1 MRRPSYLVKLSISML
16 AAVFAFSTVFADGTA
31 SAGRADP
38 ATIRIA
44 VVAAQLGGN
53 KPSFFGPP
61 EYMANDPVLK
71 AELDKR
77 HVSIEWVPVSAV
89 AVATLVNEAF
99 TSQRIDF
106 AYYGDLPSVILNAS
120 GFQTRLIAP
129 GNLGN
134 NVYLMVP
141 PGSTAQ
147 SIADLKGKRIALN
160 RGRPW
165 EVSFEKLLTAN
176 GLKFSDFKV
185 INLNP
190 QAGASALVSGSV
202 DAFVT
207 LDDAFILVDKGLGKI
222 IWSTKQAPVDW
233 KMRAELWGTADFV
246 QQHPDLTQ
254 LLANADLRA
263 VHWISE
269 DQNRASYLHD
279 LAERYSYPE
288 SVIDREF
295 ANETVSWHNYWSP
308 LYSASITTH
317 YEAVVA
323 YARSAG
329 LIRNDLPVA
338 PLIVPQFVD
347 AGLKQLGLDSYW
359 KSPAAL

>member
-1 MRRPSYLVKLSISML
+1 MCRLKPFVKLPVGVL
-16 AAVFAFSTVFADGTA
+16 AAVFACSTVMAAD
-31 SAGRADP
+31 AGHAVADP
-38 ATIRIA
+38 TVIRIA
-44 VVAAQLGGN
+44 VVAAQVGGN

-77 HVSIEWVPVSAV
+77 HVSIEWMPVSAV

-129 GNLGN
+129 GNIGN

-185 INLNP
+185 VNLNP

-207 LDDAFILVDKGLGKI
+207 LDDAFLLVDKGLGKI
-222 IWSTKQAPVDW
+222 IWSTKQAPPDW

-254 LLANADLRA
+254 VLANADLRA

-295 ANETVSWHNYWSP
+295 ANEAVSWHNYWSP
-308 LYSASITTH
+308 LYSATITTH
-317 YEAVVA
+317 YEGVVA

-329 LIRNDLPVA
+329 LIRNDVPVG

-347 AGLKQLGLDSYW
+347 AGLKQLGFDGYW
-359 KSPAAL
+359 KAPAAL